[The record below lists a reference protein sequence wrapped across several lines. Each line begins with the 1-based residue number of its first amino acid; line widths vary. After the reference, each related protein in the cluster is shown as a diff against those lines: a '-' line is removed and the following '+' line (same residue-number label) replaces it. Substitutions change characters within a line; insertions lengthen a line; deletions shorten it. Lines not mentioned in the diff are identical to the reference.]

1 MDALKQDLA
10 CLVRALSC
18 ANQEAQEAKAAFV
31 AASACLNACNP
42 STEAMPAAPAAHR
55 NYEASPFQQEM
66 ASALIT
72 HFGQNTDAQ
81 KQYQQHAS
89 ERKQAGLSPLN
100 LADWVMYALRARENR
115 AAPAQAQAPQ
125 QSEAATDPLAPP
137 PAAQPPH
144 TNVETTLQNGG
155 NDTRLSSRQ
164 QQLHPKAATLEAS
177 STSSHA
183 RLAEQAARTTKEE
196 RERLFE
202 ASRKD
207 EVPNG
212 EQPLGS

>member
-1 MDALKQDLA
+1 M
-10 CLVRALSC
+10 
-18 ANQEAQEAKAAFV
+18 
-31 AASACLNACNP
+31 
-42 STEAMPAAPAAHR
+42 
-55 NYEASPFQQEM
+55 
-66 ASALIT
+66 
-72 HFGQNTDAQ
+72 DAQ

-115 AAPAQAQAPQ
+115 EAPAQAQAPQ
-125 QSEAATDPLAPP
+125 QSEAATDPLTPP

-196 RERLFE
+196 RERVFE

-207 EVPNG
+207 EMPSD
-212 EQPLGS
+212 EQPVGG